1 MTEFQALITGAI
13 SGALMKASA
22 EGPFLIDVEIETD
35 SEGNYTNKI
44 LVTGQESGEE
54 LLVTVTPFGDAV
66 EPLYDTPETVEEKM
80 KGVDVMREA
89 AARHGIELA

>member
-1 MTEFQALITGAI
+1 MTEFQALITGAVAA
-13 SGALMKASA
+13 ALTKASA
-22 EGPFLIDVEIETD
+22 EGPFLIDVEIEMD
-35 SEGNYTNKI
+35 EEGNYTNRI

-66 EPLYDTPETVEEKM
+66 EPLYDTPESVEEKM
-80 KGVDVMREA
+80 QGVHAMREA